1 MKVGVSGASGRMG
14 GLAATTIDE
23 TDDLH
28 LIALYDRHT
37 AGSIAGLTISQ
48 DSSALEGCDVVV
60 EFSRPDAVMDHIA
73 TWRSFGANVVVGTSG
88 FDAERMTELE
98 REWGTG
104 PANCLVVPNFSIGA
118 VLMMKMTEMAA
129 RHMPVAE
136 IIEMH
141 HDSKA
146 DAPSGTAIATAQI
159 IAGASAPH
167 TRAVESEELHSGA
180 LGADVAGVRVHSVR
194 LPGVVAHQDVI
205 FGGEGETLRISHDT
219 TDRTSFMPGLLLAIR
234 SIPSQKE
241 SLAIGLDRLLRI

>member
-14 GLAATTIDE
+14 GLAATTINE
-23 TDDLH
+23 SNDLH
-28 LIALYDRHT
+28 LIALYDKHT
-37 AGSIAGLTISQ
+37 VGKIAGLTISQ
-48 DSSALEGCDVVV
+48 DTSALEGCDVVV
-60 EFSRPDAVMDHIA
+60 EFSRPDAVMDHIS
-73 TWRSFGANVVVGTSG
+73 TWRSFGANVVIGTSG
-88 FDAERMTELE
+88 FDADRMAELE
-98 REWGTG
+98 KEWGTG

-118 VLMMKMTEMAA
+118 VLMMKMAAMAA

-136 IIEMH
+136 IVEMH

-159 IAGASAPH
+159 IAAAASQQA
-167 TRAVESEELHSGA
+167 RAVESEELHSGA
-180 LGADVAGVRVHSVR
+180 LGADVDGVRVHSVR

-241 SLAIGLDRLLRI
+241 TLAVGLDRLLRI

>member
-1 MKVGVSGASGRMG
+1 VKVGVSGASGRMG

-48 DSSALEGCDVVV
+48 DTSALEGCDVVV
-60 EFSRPDAVMDHIA
+60 EFSRPDAVMAHIA

-118 VLMMKMTEMAA
+118 VLMMKMAEMAA

-180 LGADVAGVRVHSVR
+180 LGADFAGVRVHSVR

-234 SIPSQKE
+234 SLPSQKE